1 MNPIEAKLSRRTRF
15 GGLRVLIM
23 PDKFKGTLAAAGVC
37 AAIARGWKSVR
48 PQDELE
54 LLPMSDGG
62 DGFGEA
68 MSQLLKARV
77 RSVRT
82 LDAAHRPITANW
94 WWVPKQKLAIIEAA
108 RVNGLALLP
117 PKKFHP
123 FQLDTFGLGRLLQE
137 AVKSGAKSCVVGIG
151 GSATNDGGFGLAR
164 SLGWK
169 FFDRGGRELE
179 QWWQLSHLARVIPP
193 GSPLTLPITVAVDV
207 SNPLLGTRGCSRV
220 YGPQKGLRAEDMAFA
235 EKCLRR
241 LGFVLEKQMNL
252 SLATVPGAG
261 AAGGLGFG
269 LMAFAG
275 AQARSGFDLFANA
288 ADLEK
293 RIRKSDL
300 VITGEGAVD
309 RQTFM
314 GKGVGQVALL
324 CKKLGVPCMAL
335 AGATNARA
343 KDARLFSSMFSL
355 IDITPMEQAKRR
367 PAYHLEKLGALAAR
381 HEFRRMIN
389 SKHQ

>member
-1 MNPIEAKLSRRTRF
+1 M
-15 GGLRVLIM
+15 RVLIV
-23 PDKFKGTLAAAGVC
+23 PDKFKGTLAAPGVC
-37 AAIARGWKSVR
+37 DAIARGWKSVR
-48 PQDELE
+48 PEDELE

-68 MSQLLKARV
+68 MGQLLKARL
-77 RSVRT
+77 RSVWT
-82 LDAAHRPITANW
+82 MDAARRPIKANW
-94 WWVPKQKLAIIEAA
+94 WWEPKQKLAIIEAA
-108 RVNGLALLP
+108 CVNGLALLP

-123 FQLDTFGLGRLLQE
+123 FQLDTFGQGRVLEE
-137 AVKSGAKSCVVGIG
+137 AIRSGARRCVIGIG

-164 SLGWK
+164 ALGWK

-179 QWWQLSHLARVIPP
+179 QWWQLGRLAHVTPP
-193 GSPLTLPITVAVDV
+193 GKSFTLPITVAVDV

-241 LGFVLEKQMNL
+241 LSFVLEKQMNL
-252 SLATVPGAG
+252 PLATVPGAG

-275 AQARSGFDLFANA
+275 ARARSGFDLFANA
-288 ADLEK
+288 AGLEK
-293 RIRKSDL
+293 RIRKADL
-300 VITGEGAVD
+300 VITGEGDLD

-314 GKGVGQVALL
+314 GKGVGQVARL
-324 CKKLGVPCMAL
+324 CEKLGVPRMAL
-335 AGATNARA
+335 AGATNAKA

-355 IDITPMEQAKRR
+355 IDITSMEQAKRR
-367 PAYHLEKLGALAAR
+367 PAYHLEKLSALAAR
-381 HEFRRMIN
+381 HEFPRMIN